1 MNTPPFPNAISRLTQ
16 DHIDMR
22 MALSMLEREVDS
34 IAQYHEPD
42 AVLLDGAMQYFA
54 NFPARCHHPVEEM
67 IFRALKARSPL
78 AAVRAGCVAQ
88 HARIVEYI
96 GELTMMTRNLFL
108 ETPKWRV
115 PFCGTARNFIT
126 LKRDHIR
133 DEEKNLF
140 RLSAELLSADE
151 WQEIDRSSNDVHGRW
166 STEEMAYDVLG
177 LKIDRGVRATGS
189 ARRR

>member
-1 MNTPPFPNAISRLTQ
+1 MNAPAFPNTIRRLTQ

-22 MALSMLEREVDS
+22 MALSTLEREVDS

-42 AVLLDGAMQYFA
+42 AVLLGGAMQYFA

-67 IFRALKARSPL
+67 IYAALKARSPL
-78 AAVRAGCVAQ
+78 AAVRAGCVEQ

-96 GELTMMTRNLFL
+96 GELSMTTRNLFL

-133 DEEKNLF
+133 DEERNLF
-140 RLSAELLSADE
+140 RLSVEHLSAEE
-151 WQEIDRSSNDVHGRW
+151 WQEIDRAARDADARW
-166 STEEMAYDVLG
+166 STEEMSYDVLG
-177 LKIDRGVRATGS
+177 LRIDRGARATGS